1 MEEKVYKLM
10 KGAGA
15 CNIALGI
22 TSLVVGLTCGILM
35 IVAGVKLQHGKS
47 QLMF

>member
-15 CNIALGI
+15 WNIALGI